1 MGMVMYIGKGRREL
15 SPSLKELD
23 NKDIYNDSSRSLCH
37 RCVVGTLVLGF
48 VMDGMLCYGRFLF
61 QGHHVLPSN
70 PLHTVSQNTFEGVW
84 QLPIPIFPQ
93 STQISHHRNPI
104 RPHTPI
110 LRPLVTRHN
119 KTWGEFSLGG
129 HFHSTVRPNTN
140 FSVHKVSLRSSSRP
154 LKRLFQREHI
164 IKIMLIQLML
174 PLY

>member
-48 VMDGMLCYGRFLF
+48 VMGGMLCYGRFLF

-84 QLPIPIFPQ
+84 QLPIPIFP
-93 STQISHHRNPI
+93 
-104 RPHTPI
+104 
-110 LRPLVTRHN
+110 
-119 KTWGEFSLGG
+119 
-129 HFHSTVRPNTN
+129 
-140 FSVHKVSLRSSSRP
+140 
-154 LKRLFQREHI
+154 
-164 IKIMLIQLML
+164 
-174 PLY
+174 